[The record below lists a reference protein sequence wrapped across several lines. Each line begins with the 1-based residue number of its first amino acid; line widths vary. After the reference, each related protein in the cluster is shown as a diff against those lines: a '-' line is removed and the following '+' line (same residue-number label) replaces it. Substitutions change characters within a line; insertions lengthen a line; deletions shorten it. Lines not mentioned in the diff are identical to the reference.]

1 MPYLQGYLVSPTSL
15 GLFLGC
21 FAVTAC
27 LTVLIVG
34 WARWTDLA
42 GGSPYGRNR
51 RNPPPLFGGLGIA
64 LPFLAVLLA
73 CATEMAGMPRA
84 LGDQR
89 RDFLLLFLGGCIIL
103 TLGLLDDA
111 RSLRTRQKL
120 MVEVLAGLLVALSG
134 NGVSALNIP
143 LAGLVNLEGMPGLGT
158 LLAVLWVVG
167 LIKAVR
173 ILF

>member
-1 MPYLQGYLVSPTSL
+1 
-15 GLFLGC
+15 
-21 FAVTAC
+21 
-27 LTVLIVG
+27 
-34 WARWTDLA
+34 
-42 GGSPYGRNR
+42 
-51 RNPPPLFGGLGIA
+51 
-64 LPFLAVLLA
+64 
-73 CATEMAGMPRA
+73 MAGMPRA

>member
-51 RNPPPLFGGLGIA
+51 RNPPP
-64 LPFLAVLLA
+64 PFRGARNCFAVL
-73 CATEMAGMPRA
+73 
-84 LGDQR
+84 
-89 RDFLLLFLGGCIIL
+89 GGSPC
-103 TLGLLDDA
+103 
-111 RSLRTRQKL
+111 LRH
-120 MVEVLAGLLVALSG
+120 
-134 NGVSALNIP
+134 
-143 LAGLVNLEGMPGLGT
+143 
-158 LLAVLWVVG
+158 
-167 LIKAVR
+167 
-173 ILF
+173 